1 MNRIQMLIIVVFFI
15 TGLARSTA
23 QDSIYIACTEDSVFY
38 KRFIAHVDT
47 FVLVNHNF
55 DKIKE
60 LFLNK
65 EQNCFCSLL
74 IYAKLFDFL
83 LNNKLDLEYSVLKD
97 PPISMSGVMSM
108 ENNSFD
114 IDLRKKRADSIKKH
128 KYFSVYIFLKKAFEE
143 EIMKKYEADKV
154 LSLEQDVNN
163 ILRYG
168 IYAYPCTLKGMLL
181 TKNAD
186 ALIAKYRKER
196 AILWDED

>member
-1 MNRIQMLIIVVFFI
+1 MLIIAAFFI

-38 KRFIAHVDT
+38 KRFIAHMDT
-47 FVLVNHNF
+47 FVLVNHSF

-60 LFLNK
+60 QFLNK

-97 PPISMSGVMSM
+97 PPISMSGVMSIDG
-108 ENNSFD
+108 ND
-114 IDLRKKRADSIKKH
+114 IETRKQRSESIKKH
-128 KYFSVYIFLKKAFEE
+128 KYFSVYIYLKKAFEE
-143 EIMKKYEADKV
+143 DVIKKYELDKN

-168 IYAYPCTLKGMLL
+168 IYAYPSSLKGILL

-186 ALIAKYRKER
+186 ALIAKYRKEK
-196 AILWDED
+196 AMLWDEN